1 MTVHEIRLPWPKP
14 PLSLNDR
21 MHPKQKARAVRAVR
35 SVAAAFVRAAHI
47 PPASRIRV
55 TLTYHPRDSRRRD
68 EDNLVA
74 TLKPICDGIVDA
86 GVVVDDDPAHMAKD
100 MPVIATPDTK
110 DPRVLLIIEVLEG
123 ESDGAP

>member
-47 PPASRIRV
+47 PRANRISV

-74 TLKPICDGIVDA
+74 TLKPLCDGIVDA
-86 GVVVDDDPAHMAKD
+86 GVVDDDDPAHMAKA
-100 MPVIATPDTK
+100 MPTIAEAHPK
-110 DPRVLLIIEVLEG
+110 DPHLVLSIEVLEAV
-123 ESDGAP
+123 SA